1 MGDEWIPSAKFIDIG
16 VMADSDIVL
25 DVTALGFSSLDHP
38 HRSPRSAYMLLDH
51 MACDVRS
58 MLRPHLSSDQQA
70 RVLAC
75 VLGRTG
81 FECVKEPLERCSDVL
96 RALETRRATPMM
108 LAIVYVGAARRS
120 GLDAAIMDVVT
131 GVVIRLGSDR
141 DHVFVGV
148 GPNAGFEV
156 LDARSDRTAYVVSP
170 YPPLSN
176 RMTLVMLMDEEAI
189 AAERRGDLDRASALY
204 DRICA
209 VAPGHHQ
216 LWWKKASIETRMARY
231 RAARMSL
238 MSILELTRN
247 QNIRQSAQDAL
258 ASLACH

>member
-1 MGDEWIPSAKFIDIG
+1 MGGERILLSNFVDFGI
-16 VMADSDIVL
+16 MADSDIVL
-25 DVTALGFSSLDHP
+25 DVTALGFSALDHP
-38 HRSPRSAYMLLDH
+38 HRSLRSLHMLLEH
-51 MACDVRS
+51 IAGDVRS
-58 MLRPHLSSDQQA
+58 MLRPHLSPEQQA

-75 VLGRTG
+75 VLGRMG
-81 FECVKEPLERCSDVL
+81 FECTGEPLAHSSDVL
-96 RALETRRATPMM
+96 RALETRRGTPMM
-108 LAIVYVGAARRS
+108 LAIIYVGAARRS

-148 GPNAGFEV
+148 GSDKGFEV
-156 LDARSDRTAYVVSP
+156 LDARSDRAAYVISP

-176 RMTLVMLMDEEAI
+176 RMTLVMLMDEEA
-189 AAERRGDLDRASALY
+189 ATAERNGDLVRASALY
-204 DRICA
+204 DRICV

-216 LWWKKASIETRMARY
+216 LWWKKASVEIRMARY

-247 QNIRQSAQDAL
+247 QHIRKRALDAL